1 MISAV
6 GIMWNALWAF
16 QKLVLACVIWYC
28 KLLRGS
34 STVARHAKYCIITS
48 ASQAHSISWFELL
61 FFLQGKRISLSL
73 TCTEPTFAFFRGS
86 FLQFLQ
92 AGGCAGPHAWR
103 CWRTLNSIVTKLLS
117 LNITKYKHV
126 YIQFSHTYM
135 EWLCV
140 CVRK

>member
-1 MISAV
+1 MLCGHFRNWCLHV
-6 GIMWNALWAF
+6 LFGIANSCEDL
-16 QKLVLACVIWYC
+16 QPLLAM
-28 KLLRGS
+28 LN
-34 STVARHAKYCIITS
+34 ITS
-48 ASQAHSISWFELL
+48 SPLHP
-61 FFLQGKRISLSL
+61 RL
-73 TCTEPTFAFFRGS
+73 TPFPGLNCYSSSRVKEFPRHQHCTEPTFAFFRGS

-117 LNITKYKHV
+117 LNITKYKHI